1 MVEKHCG
8 IAAIVGRTNTGKS
21 TLLNALLGQKV
32 SIVSR
37 IPQTTRNIIRG
48 ILTEERGQI
57 VFVDT
62 PGLHKPKHHLGKYM
76 NILAEDSA
84 KGADVVLH
92 LVDSSEN
99 VGEEETMIVSF
110 LSRQILGKLPIIL
123 VLNKIDLGG
132 KFISEYLKLWEEKGG
147 KPINELLDKLIVVP
161 VSALKGTS
169 LDKLLEVLFSYMPK
183 GPLLY
188 PEDIISDFPDNLAYA
203 DIIRQKLFERMRQE
217 IPYSIGVLIDEV
229 IKRTKELIFIKAVI
243 LVERDSQKAMV
254 IGDKGRLI
262 KEVGSASRKELEE
275 MLDKKVYLEL
285 TVKTN
290 PNWREDKEILTRM
303 GIIL

>member
-48 ILTEERGQI
+48 ILSEERGQI

-132 KFISEYLKLWEEKGG
+132 KFIQEYLKLWEEKSG
-147 KPINELLDKLIVVP
+147 KTINKLSDKLIVIP
-161 VSALKGTS
+161 VSALKGTGQ
-169 LDKLLEVLFSYMPK
+169 DKLLEVLFSYMPN

-188 PEDIISDFPDNLAYA
+188 PEDTVSDFPDNLAYA

-217 IPYSIGVLIDEV
+217 IPYSIGVLVEEV
-229 IKRTKELIFIKAVI
+229 IQRSKELTFIEAVI

-254 IGDKGRLI
+254 IGDKGRVI
-262 KEVGSASRKELEE
+262 KEVGSASRKELEG

-285 TVKTN
+285 TVKTD
-290 PNWREDKEILTRM
+290 PAWREDKEILTRM
-303 GIIL
+303 GII

>member
-1 MVEKHCG
+1 M
-8 IAAIVGRTNTGKS
+8 
-21 TLLNALLGQKV
+21 
-32 SIVSR
+32 
-37 IPQTTRNIIRG
+37 
-48 ILTEERGQI
+48 
-57 VFVDT
+57 
-62 PGLHKPKHHLGKYM
+62 
-76 NILAEDSA
+76 
-84 KGADVVLH
+84 
-92 LVDSSEN
+92 
-99 VGEEETMIVSF
+99 
-110 LSRQILGKLPIIL
+110 
-123 VLNKIDLGG
+123 
-132 KFISEYLKLWEEKGG
+132 
-147 KPINELLDKLIVVP
+147 DKLIVVP

-183 GPLLY
+183 SPLLY
-188 PEDIISDFPDNLAYA
+188 PEDIISDFPDNLTYA

>member
-1 MVEKHCG
+1 M
-8 IAAIVGRTNTGKS
+8 
-21 TLLNALLGQKV
+21 GQKV
-32 SIVSR
+32 SIVSK

-48 ILTEERGQI
+48 VLTEERGQV

-76 NILAEDSA
+76 NVLAEDSA
-84 KGADVVLH
+84 RGADVVLH

-99 VGEEETMIVSF
+99 TGEEETMIVNF
-110 LSRQILGKLPIIL
+110 LSRQLGKLPIIL

-132 KFISEYLKLWEEKGG
+132 RFIQEYLKLWEAKSG
-147 KPINELLDKLIVVP
+147 KLINELSDKLIVIP
-161 VSALKGTS
+161 VSALKGTG

-183 GPLLY
+183 GPQLY
-188 PEDIISDFPDNLAYA
+188 PEDMVSDFPDNLAYA

-217 IPYSIGVLIDEV
+217 IPYSIGVLIEEV
-229 IKRTKELIFIKAVI
+229 IERTKELTFIKAVI

-254 IGDKGRLI
+254 IGDKGRVI
-262 KEVGSASRKELEE
+262 KEVGSASRKELEG

-290 PNWREDKEILTRM
+290 PDWREDKEILKRM
-303 GIIL
+303 GIIQ

>member
-262 KEVGSASRKELEE
+262 KEVGSASRKELEG

-303 GIIL
+303 GII

>member
-8 IAAIVGRTNTGKS
+8 IAAIIGRTNTGKS

-32 SIVSR
+32 SIVSK

-48 ILTEERGQI
+48 VLTEERGQI

-84 KGADVVLH
+84 RGADVVLH
-92 LVDSSEN
+92 LVDSSETT
-99 VGEEETMIVSF
+99 GEEETMIVNF
-110 LSRQILGKLPIIL
+110 LIRQLGKLPIIL

-132 KFISEYLKLWEEKGG
+132 KFISEYLKLWEAKSG
-147 KPINELLDKLIVVP
+147 KLINELSDKLIVMP
-161 VSALKGTS
+161 FSALKGTG

-183 GPLLY
+183 GPQLY
-188 PEDIISDFPDNLAYA
+188 PEDMVSDFPDNLAYA

-217 IPYSIGVLIDEV
+217 IPYSIGVLIEEV
-229 IKRTKELIFIKAVI
+229 IERTKELTFIKAVI

-254 IGDKGRLI
+254 IGDKGRVI
-262 KEVGSASRKELEE
+262 KEVGSTSRKELEG

-290 PNWREDKEILTRM
+290 PDWREDKEILKRM
-303 GIIL
+303 GIIQ

>member
-1 MVEKHCG
+1 
-8 IAAIVGRTNTGKS
+8 
-21 TLLNALLGQKV
+21 
-32 SIVSR
+32 
-37 IPQTTRNIIRG
+37 
-48 ILTEERGQI
+48 
-57 VFVDT
+57 
-62 PGLHKPKHHLGKYM
+62 M

-84 KGADVVLH
+84 RGADVVLH

-110 LSRQILGKLPIIL
+110 LSRQLLGKLPVVL

-132 KFISEYLKLWEEKGG
+132 KFISEYLKLWEEKSG
-147 KPINELLDKLIVVP
+147 KPINELSDKLIVIP

-183 GPLLY
+183 GPQLY
-188 PEDIISDFPDNLAYA
+188 PEDMVSDFPDNLAYA

-229 IKRTKELIFIKAVI
+229 IERTKELTFIKAVI

-254 IGDKGRLI
+254 IGDKGRVI
-262 KEVGSASRKELEE
+262 KEVGSASRRELEE

-285 TVKTN
+285 TVQTN
-290 PNWREDKEILTRM
+290 PDWREDKEILKRM

>member
-183 GPLLY
+183 SPLLY
-188 PEDIISDFPDNLAYA
+188 PEDIISDFPDNLTYA

>member
-1 MVEKHCG
+1 MNTTHCG
-8 IAAIVGRTNTGKS
+8 IAAIIGRTNTGKS

-32 SIVSR
+32 SIVSK

-57 VFVDT
+57 IFVDT

-84 KGADVVLH
+84 RGADVVLH

-110 LSRQILGKLPIIL
+110 LSRQLLGKLPVVL

-132 KFISEYLKLWEEKGG
+132 KFISEYLKLWEEKSG
-147 KPINELLDKLIVVP
+147 KPINELSDKLIVIP

-183 GPLLY
+183 GPQLY
-188 PEDIISDFPDNLAYA
+188 PEDMVSDFPDNLAYA

-229 IKRTKELIFIKAVI
+229 IERTKELTFIKAVI

-254 IGDKGRLI
+254 IGDKGRVI
-262 KEVGSASRKELEE
+262 KEVGSASRKELEG

-290 PNWREDKEILTRM
+290 PNWREDKEILKRM